1 MNKSCFFNTIAAAC
15 AFLVFFLP
23 AKAAFSEEKSVHKST
38 DTNNVT
44 FDFEDTASGQ
54 IPEGWIVEST
64 GQSGPIA
71 TWQVVFDK
79 ESESKVLGMT
89 KANHNSDSTFNIC
102 RTKNVNFKDGEIE
115 VRFKAIEGK
124 EDQGGGPV
132 WRLQD
137 KDNYYIARANPLEN
151 NFRLY
156 YVKNGERTALASAD
170 VDVPSNKWHTIK
182 IIHKA
187 EHIEAYLNR
196 KKYLE
201 AKDSTFNDAGK
212 VGLWTKADAVTD
224 FDDFKIKPLNH
235 N

>member
-1 MNKSCFFNTIAAAC
+1 MNKNRFINVTAVAAC

-23 AKAAFSEEKSVHKST
+23 VKAAFSEEKSAQ
-38 DTNNVT
+38 VT
-44 FDFEDTASGQ
+44 FDFEDTTAGQ

-115 VRFKAIEGK
+115 VRFKATEGK

-156 YVKNGERTALASAD
+156 YVKNGERKTLDSAN
-170 VDVPSNKWHTIK
+170 VDVPSHKWHTIK

-187 EHIEAYLNR
+187 EHIEAYLNG

-201 AKDSTFNDAGK
+201 AKDSTFNGAGQ
-212 VGLWTKADAVTD
+212 VGLWTKADAVTW
-224 FDDFKIKPLNH
+224 FDDLKIKSLNH
-235 N
+235 NR